1 VAARRGARQAGEG
14 RERPPKGVERAA
26 DELYGLPPDQF
37 VSRRKELAKEL
48 RDKGD
53 RAAADAVAKLR
64 KPTLPAWTVNQLAR
78 RRELD
83 VRRLLKAGEGLGKRS
98 KDPESFREARL
109 EEGSMV
115 RRLVTGAREILEGEG
130 RSPSDGTLASIAN
143 LLRSAA
149 IDESSRD
156 LLAKGRLTG
165 DVAPA
170 DSFDLLSAAL
180 PKQGSR
186 AQKGKAEAS
195 ERDRAAQRKA
205 EHEAR
210 EAEKLQR
217 ELA

>member
-1 VAARRGARQAGEG
+1 
-14 RERPPKGVERAA
+14 
-26 DELYGLPPDQF
+26 
-37 VSRRKELAKEL
+37 
-48 RDKGD
+48 
-53 RAAADAVAKLR
+53 
-64 KPTLPAWTVNQLAR
+64 
-78 RRELD
+78 
-83 VRRLLKAGEGLGKRS
+83 
-98 KDPESFREARL
+98 
-109 EEGSMV
+109 
-115 RRLVTGAREILEGEG
+115 
-130 RSPSDGTLASIAN
+130 
-143 LLRSAA
+143 LRSAA

-186 AQKGKAEAS
+186 TQKGKAEAS

-217 ELA
+217 ELAEAEQRLAQAERSFQQAEKQLAEQRKKAGLARDRSKKRKA